1 VVRAHMAAGLAAGA
15 YLAPVR
21 ARTNLCAGAVAG
33 PLLLMRSGVGPARRL
48 ARAGVSCVNC
58 YLRYF

>member
-1 VVRAHMAAGLAAGA
+1 LAAGA